1 MEIVFFNATFEVDIL
16 LQSEINFLPEDVSGP
31 EPEQSLG
38 NLKMFSKSNSNWEQE
53 EKMKKDSMQ
62 I

>member
-1 MEIVFFNATFEVDIL
+1 MDIL
-16 LQSEINFLPEDVSGP
+16 LQSEINFLPEDVSEP

-53 EKMKKDSMQ
+53 EKMKKDDIQ
-62 I
+62 F